1 MKHQG
6 RDPKQALVEQE
17 LLSWFENEI
26 VDEALTGY
34 RLTHV
39 DLSRDRTHV
48 TLWYLPPEQV
58 GTTGIGTTG
67 IGTTGTGASGI
78 LSESEVGDALATYRW
93 EAQERVEEILRKR
106 PEIRWREDRGAENK
120 RRVESILEELR
131 EEQGKDG

>member
-17 LLSWFENEI
+17 LVAWFDSEV
-26 VDEALTGY
+26 VDEELAGFH
-34 RLTHV
+34 LTHV
-39 DLSRDRTHV
+39 DLSTDRAHV
-48 TLWYLPPEQV
+48 TLWYLPP
-58 GTTGIGTTG
+58 
-67 IGTTGTGASGI
+67 
-78 LSESEVGDALATYRW
+78 GDASSASSDSSSDLVQETLDSRRW
-93 EAQERVEEILRKR
+93 EVQERVEEILQKR